1 MSSTHLRR
9 EVVTHPA
16 VFEPYNR
23 PYVIVSEQPNPE
35 YPDQHLAI
43 GISTTDATDS
53 IPIGENDWQVGSLS
67 TESYVVPRY
76 PTVIS
81 ERNTAQTVGALV
93 PAVVDEAV
101 EVLAQNIG
109 VELQR

>member
-16 VFEPYNR
+16 IFEPYNR
-23 PYVIVSEQPNPE
+23 PYVIVSETPNPE
-35 YPDQHLAI
+35 YPDQHIAV
-43 GISTTDATDS
+43 GISTNDATDS

-67 TESYVVPRY
+67 KESYILPRY

-81 ERNTAQTVGALV
+81 ERNTAQTVGALT
-93 PAVVDEAV
+93 PDIVDEAARS
-101 EVLAQNIG
+101 LARTVG
-109 VELQR
+109 VDLE

>member
-16 VFEPYNR
+16 IFEPYNR
-23 PYVIVSEQPNPE
+23 PYVIVSETPNHE
-35 YPDQHLAI
+35 YPDQYIAV
-43 GISTTDATDS
+43 GISTNDATDR

-67 TESYVVPRY
+67 TESYILPRY

-81 ERNTAQTVGALV
+81 ERNTAQTVGALT
-93 PAVVDEAV
+93 PDIVDEAAGS
-101 EVLAQNIG
+101 LARAVG
-109 VELQR
+109 ADLE